1 VRDLEVSY
9 GDTLVLKRISLAV
22 AAGEFVALLGPS
34 GCGKTT
40 LLRAVS
46 GFVSVAAGSIS
57 VAGRDITHEPPDRR
71 GMAMVFQSYALWPH
85 MTTAQNLGYGLKLRK
100 VAKPEIEKVKGIEG
114 VSKNRRSLLPYG
126 AVVLQEIMAAMQPS
140 KIIVSALGVREGFL
154 YSLLDHAEQK
164 ADPLVSASALSL
176 ALDARDNLLLGGSN
190 GADAWVERH
199 TPSGLLDTTF
209 GEAGRA
215 TLDFGG
221 SHEYV
226 TALFAREDG
235 SIVTSAISEST
246 AGQHSVVTFL
256 DESGSLITALGTDG
270 TVELDPGNGNYYASD
285 VVEQPDGTFL
295 VSGRL
300 SMSGVVGGALYFAKL
315 DAQGGLVKSY
325 GEGGFLEVGG
335 SYNETLKMTRDPAGD
350 GVAWAT
356 GGSLG
361 LAATTFTLDAFA
373 ASGMSTGFA
382 LVHASSPSAVLPRA
396 VAVDCARNVLT
407 AGLVLAGGTTGGGV
421 ARFSMAGVPD
431 ASFGEAG
438 SARWTP
444 IDQNASFSRILPL
457 PSGKVLAAGS
467 ATAGFTVAQYL
478 N

>member
-1 VRDLEVSY
+1 MRLRDL
-9 GDTLVLKRISLAV
+9 V
-22 AAGEFVALLGPS
+22 AAAGIGALGTV
-34 GCGKTT
+34 GCG
-40 LLRAVS
+40 ASS
-46 GFVSVAAGSIS
+46 GGHTPAPASS
-57 VAGRDITHEPPDRR
+57 VAGQGGSPAGEGSAGASAAGMGDGSAGEAPLDMCEPSSTPGVLDPDF
-71 GMAMVFQSYALWPH
+71 GDA
-85 MTTAQNLGYGLKLRK
+85 GLATVTVPGAASTGGTNGLVRQKDGKLV
-100 VAKPEIEKVKGIEG
+100 VAGNSSG
-114 VSKNRRSLLPYG
+114 RSLMFRLSPNG
-126 AVVLQEIMAAMQPS
+126 ALDTSFGTDGFVLNQDAAS
-140 KIIVSALGVREGFL
+140 I
-154 YSLLDHAEQK
+154 
-164 ADPLVSASALSL
+164 ALSL